1 MDEYYRIPKYPDNL
15 SSTTVL
21 TRLLDGL
28 GFRFYWAT
36 EGLRLEDYTFRP
48 AEDTMSI
55 EELVMHI
62 WALMN
67 WISSSA
73 FKKSYLNPNNS
84 VAARKEALMIMHN
97 LRETMLTMSD
107 DDLKRLRIQ
116 GKPFWYLING
126 PLSDALTHTGQIN
139 SFRRLAGNPVAG
151 ANVFKGEPPKV
162 EKTKKPAT
170 NRNPPH
176 ERAMKSP

>member
-1 MDEYYRIPKYPDNL
+1 MDEYYWIPTYPDHL
-15 SSTTVL
+15 SGTSVL

-36 EGLRLEDYTFRP
+36 EGLRAEDYAYRP

-55 EELVMHI
+55 EELAIHV

-67 WISSSA
+67 WVSSSA
-73 FKKSYLNPNNS
+73 LKKPHTKPKNGA
-84 VAARKEALMIMHN
+84 AAREEALVIIHD
-97 LRETMLTMSD
+97 LRETILAMSD
-107 DDLKRLRIQ
+107 KDLEKLLIQ
-116 GKPFWYLING
+116 GKPFWHLING
-126 PLSDALTHTGQIN
+126 PFSDALTHTGQIS

-162 EKTKKPAT
+162 KKTKKT
-170 NRNPPH
+170 V
-176 ERAMKSP
+176 